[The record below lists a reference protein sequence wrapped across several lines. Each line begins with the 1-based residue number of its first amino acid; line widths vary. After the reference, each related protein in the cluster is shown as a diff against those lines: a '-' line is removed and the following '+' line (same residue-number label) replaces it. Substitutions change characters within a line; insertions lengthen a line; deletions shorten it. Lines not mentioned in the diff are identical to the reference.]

1 MAVTA
6 QGNGTTGQTVGTELT
21 LLDIAIPGT
30 FTAHI
35 DLNLMVAGDVVE
47 LRWYQ
52 IILTGGTRRV
62 CYMDRRS
69 DGQPGD
75 DLIAISVPLSNEL
88 TDAGSLRFTI
98 NQTKGTTRAF
108 PWKVLKYA

>member
-1 MAVTA
+1 MPVSAQGSGTTA
-6 QGNGTTGQTVGTELT
+6 QSVGTELT

-35 DLNLMVAGDVVE
+35 DLSLMASGDVVE

-62 CYMDRRS
+62 VYVNRRN
-69 DGQPGD
+69 DAQPAD
-75 DLIAISVPLSNEL
+75 DIIAISVPISNEL
-88 TDAGSLRFTI
+88 TDAGALRFTI

-108 PWKVLKYA
+108 PWKVLKYG